1 MQLMP
6 WQITRPLKTEA
17 SEPGKRMQPVY
28 KVKRDKLTGEASLEV
43 SETYD
48 IQELTDSYAE
58 QANPVAMMQRV
69 RLGELNPWNG
79 EDTLDTTQ
87 LPQELHEVPEFIG
100 DQVERLTRMRTS
112 QIERYIRERR
122 MEHERKEIRKAEQGT
137 ESGSQ
142 EQ

>member
-6 WQITRPLKTEA
+6 WQVTRPLETRA
-17 SEPGKRMQPVY
+17 TNPGKRMQPVY
-28 KVKRDKLTGEASLEV
+28 KVQRDKITNEAKLVV

-48 IQELTDSYAE
+48 IQELTNSYAE
-58 QANPVAMMQRV
+58 EANPVAMMQRV

-79 EDTLDTTQ
+79 EDTIDATQ

-100 DQVERLTRMRTS
+100 DQVEKLTRMRTS

-122 MEHERKEIRKAEQGT
+122 MEHERKEIREPEQGA
-137 ESGSQ
+137 ESGNQ
-142 EQ
+142 E

>member
-6 WQITRPLKTEA
+6 WQITRPLETKPTN
-17 SEPGKRMQPVY
+17 PGKRMQPVY
-28 KVKRDKLTGEASLEV
+28 RVQRDKITNEARLVV

-48 IQELTDSYAE
+48 IQELTNSYAE
-58 QANPVAMMQRV
+58 EANPIAMMQRV

-79 EDTLDTTQ
+79 EDTIDTTQ

-112 QIERYIRERR
+112 QIERYIAERR
-122 MEHERKEIRKAEQGT
+122 MEHERKEIRKPEQSA
-137 ESGSQ
+137 ESGNQ
-142 EQ
+142 E